1 MNLRRSSRSRL
12 RTRIS
17 SLSCWRMLSA
27 MEVTMKTKTKMKM
40 NSPKVILHSKM
51 RVIHGGHLDGSH
63 LTVLEN
69 PCRIRLVGFFM
80 MEFKS
85 TNHISLRSWSVN
97 WVNVFFSTLF
107 QSFDIKSIKL
117 KVYK

>member
-12 RTRIS
+12 RTRTS

-27 MEVTMKTKTKMKM
+27 MEVTMKTKMKM

-69 PCRIRLVGFFM
+69 PCHIRLVVFFM

-97 WVNVFFSTLF
+97 WVNVFSTLF
-107 QSFDIKSIKL
+107 QSFEIKSIKL